1 MKRKNTICR
10 VIAAMLMTVM
20 VTISLSGCGGKN
32 TKSSIPS
39 GAAAN
44 EILTL
49 SPVAQDK
56 ELVTIHFEYGVDIAA
71 ALEQTIETQFPN
83 VEIVMVHDGGNDSTS
98 LLEGNL
104 REGTACD
111 LIFSRVIQKLT
122 GEPQDYFYDLSGEEF
137 VNNFYLTSLETCIQ
151 PDGGLYYLPGP
162 SNLYGII
169 YDKTVMKEN
178 GWAVPGSY
186 TEFTQ
191 LIQAIEN
198 SGLTVIEELD
208 GETKEVPV
216 RAIRPSM
223 KFFDSFR
230 IQLYPFVYQQIF
242 AGKENVEWIVGFQN
256 GEASLVGHAEPL
268 AEMMKKLVADG
279 VLRLDDWDYMPRYR
293 LPMLAES
300 HSTVMIYGPLSVM
313 TENTIKNSDHE
324 YAVMPIFAGDEPGS
338 DYLYSMPNYFMA
350 VSKASAEVSPERKQ
364 LLLDIMG
371 YINAKETQSL
381 LFGDDNVLVTN
392 IKDVTPVV
400 SASTSGIQKTIR
412 EGRIITDFFLTAE
425 PKMNTEARDM
435 LTGNMTVEQW
445 LKDGDLYRDE
455 YLKGITMYDPDAL
468 GTCEETLT
476 KLDTA
481 LLMGQ
486 VYRDVTGADIG
497 LVYVNTSEQGAN
509 CRVFAGTLN
518 TKAVRN
524 MAPDRTSAE
533 GEGIASGTMT
543 GQQIIDCLNGMVGVV
558 GEPDS
563 WYYVASGLKVEFA
576 PWMPVGERLVS
587 CKLPDGS
594 DLNPNGTYKVAFM
607 SDKLFCLDGG
617 NISSLELAD
626 EVILDGKWEELFPAW
641 FADQGGVLKRPE
653 QTTVLNWQTKE

>member
-1 MKRKNTICR
+1 MKRNNKIFR
-10 VIAAMLMTVM
+10 VIAAMLITVM

-39 GAAAN
+39 GTAAN

-49 SPVAQDK
+49 TPVDQNK
-56 ELVTIHFEYGVDIAA
+56 EMVTIHFEYGLNIAG
-71 ALEQTIETQFPN
+71 ALEKSIETKFPN
-83 VEIVMVHDGGNDSTS
+83 VDIVMVHDGGNDSTS

-104 REGTACD
+104 REGTSCD

-122 GEPQDYFYDLSGEEF
+122 GKPQDYFYDLSGEEF

-223 KFFDSFR
+223 KFNDSFR

-242 AGKENVEWIVGFQN
+242 AGQKNVEWIVGFQN

-300 HSTVMIYGPLSVM
+300 HSTVMIFGPLSVM

-338 DYLYSMPNYFMA
+338 DYLYSIPNYFMA

-371 YINAKETQSL
+371 YINSKEAQSS

-392 IKDVTPVV
+392 IKDVAPVV

-435 LTGNMTVEQW
+435 LTGNITVEQW

-509 CRVFAGTLN
+509 CRLFAGTLN
-518 TKAVRN
+518 TTAVRN

-558 GEPDS
+558 GESDS

-594 DLNPNGTYKVAFM
+594 DLDPNGTYKVAFM
-607 SDKLFCLDGG
+607 SDKLFCLDDG

-626 EVILDGKWEELFPAW
+626 EVILEGKWEEIFPAW

>member
-1 MKRKNTICR
+1 MKMNKRMYR
-10 VIAAMLMTVM
+10 VIAIILTTVM
-20 VTISLSGCGGKN
+20 VAASLSGCGGKIF
-32 TKSSIPS
+32 KKGVLS
-39 GAAAN
+39 GTAEN

-49 SPVAQDK
+49 TPVDQDK
-56 ELVTIHFEYGVDIAA
+56 EMVTIHFEYGLNKAG
-71 ALEQTIETQFPN
+71 ALEESIESQFPN
-83 VEIVMVHDGGNDSTS
+83 VDVVMVHDGGNDSAS

-104 REGTACD
+104 REGTSCD

-122 GEPQDYFYDLSGEEF
+122 SDPKDYFYDLSGEEF

-169 YDKTVMKEN
+169 YDKTVMEEN
-178 GWAVPGSY
+178 GWEVPTSY
-186 TEFTQ
+186 TELVE
-191 LIQAIEN
+191 LIQTIEN

-223 KFFDSFR
+223 KFNDSFR

-242 AGKENVEWIVGFQN
+242 AGKKNVEWIVGFQN
-256 GEASLVGHAEPL
+256 GESSLVGHAEPL
-268 AEMMKKLVADG
+268 AEMMQKLVADG

-293 LPMLAES
+293 LPMLCES

-313 TENTIKNSDHE
+313 TENAVVNSDHE
-324 YAVMPIFAGDEPGS
+324 YAVMPIFAGDDPGS
-338 DYLYSMPNYFMA
+338 DYLYSIPNYFMA
-350 VSKASAEVSPERKQ
+350 VNKTSTEASTKRKQ
-364 LLLDIMG
+364 LLLDIMAF
-371 YINAKETQSL
+371 INSKETQSH
-381 LFGDDNVLVTN
+381 LFGEDNVLVTN

-400 SASTSGIQKTIR
+400 SESTSGIQDTIR
-412 EGRIITDFFLTAE
+412 EGRIITDFFLSAE
-425 PKMNTEARDM
+425 PNLNTEARDM
-435 LTGNMTVEQW
+435 LNGNISVEQW
-445 LKDGDLYRDE
+445 LKNGDTYRDE
-455 YLKGITMYDPDAL
+455 YLQGITMYDPEAI

-481 LLMGQ
+481 LLMGR

-497 LVYVNTSEQGAN
+497 LVYVNKSEQGAN
-509 CRVFAGTLN
+509 CRLFAGTLN
-518 TKAVRN
+518 TTAVRN

-543 GQQIIDCLNGMVGVV
+543 GQQIIDCLNGMAGVV
-558 GEPDS
+558 GKSDS
-563 WYYVASGLKVEFA
+563 WYYVASGLNVEFA

-594 DLNPNGTYKVAFM
+594 DLDSDGTYKVAYM
-607 SDKLFCLDGG
+607 SDKLFCMDGG

-626 EVILDGKWEELFPAW
+626 EVIIEGKWETIFPAW
-641 FADQGGVLKRPE
+641 FAEHGSVLKRPE
-653 QTTVLNWQTKE
+653 QTTVLNWKTKD

>member
-1 MKRKNTICR
+1 MKRNNKICR
-10 VIAAMLMTVM
+10 VIAAMLISVM
-20 VTISLSGCGGKN
+20 VTISLSGCGEKN
-32 TKSSIPS
+32 TKSGLTS
-39 GAAAN
+39 GTAEN

-49 SPVAQDK
+49 APVDQNK
-56 ELVTIHFEYGVDIAA
+56 ELVTIHFEYGLNNAG
-71 ALEQTIETQFPN
+71 ALEQTIEKQFPN
-83 VEIVMVHDGGNDSTS
+83 VDVVMVHDGGNDSTS

-122 GEPQDYFYDLSGEEF
+122 GEPQDYFFDLSGEEF
-137 VNNFYLTSLETCIQ
+137 VNNFHLTSLDTCIQ

-169 YDKTVMKEN
+169 YDKTVMEEN
-178 GWAVPGSY
+178 GWEVPTSY
-186 TEFTQ
+186 TEFVE
-191 LIQAIEN
+191 LIQTIDH
-198 SGLTVIEELD
+198 SGLTVIEKLD

-242 AGKENVEWIVGFQN
+242 AGQHNVEWIVGFQN
-256 GEASLVGHAEPL
+256 GEASLIGHAEPL

-338 DYLYSMPNYFMA
+338 DYLYSIPNYFMA
-350 VSKASAEVSPERKQ
+350 VSKASAEVSPEREQ

-371 YINAKETQSL
+371 YINAKEAQNR

-392 IKDVTPVV
+392 IKDVTPAV

-425 PKMNTEARDM
+425 PKLNTEARDM

-481 LLMGQ
+481 LMMGQ

-497 LVYVNTSEQGAN
+497 LVYVNTAEQGAN
-509 CRVFAGTLN
+509 CRLFAGTLN

-543 GQQIIDCLNGMVGVV
+543 GQQIMDCLNGMAGIA
-558 GEPDS
+558 GELDS

-576 PWMPVGERLVS
+576 PWMPAGERLVS

-594 DLNPNGTYKVAFM
+594 DLDPNGTYKVAYM
-607 SDKLFCLDGG
+607 SDKLFCKDGG

-626 EVILDGKWEELFPAW
+626 EEIVEGKWEDIFPTW

-653 QTTVLNWQTKE
+653 QTTVLNWKTKE

>member
-1 MKRKNTICR
+1 MGT
-10 VIAAMLMTVM
+10 AED
-20 VTISLSGCGGKN
+20 
-32 TKSSIPS
+32 
-39 GAAAN
+39 

-49 SPVAQDK
+49 SPVDQNK
-56 ELVTIHFEYGVDIAA
+56 ELVTIHFEYGLNIAG
-71 ALEQTIETQFPN
+71 ALEQAIETQFPN
-83 VEIVMVHDGGNDSTS
+83 VDIVMVHDGGNDSTS

-111 LIFSRVIQKLT
+111 LVFSRVLQKLT
-122 GEPQDYFYDLSGEEF
+122 GAPQDYFYDLSGEKF
-137 VNNFYLTSLETCIQ
+137 VNNFYLTSLETCVQ

-169 YDKTVMKEN
+169 YDKTVMEEN
-178 GWAVPGSY
+178 GWKVPTSY
-186 TEFTQ
+186 TEFVE
-191 LIQAIEN
+191 LIQTIDN

-223 KFFDSFR
+223 KFNDSFR

-242 AGKENVEWIVGFQN
+242 AGQKNVEWIVGFQK
-256 GEASLVGHAEPL
+256 GESSLVGHAEPL
-268 AEMMKKLVADG
+268 AEMMQKLVEDG

-293 LPMLAES
+293 LPMLGQS
-300 HSTVMIYGPLSVM
+300 HSAVMIYGPLSVM
-313 TENTIKNSDHE
+313 TENTITDSDHE

-350 VSKASAEVSPERKQ
+350 VNKASTEVSPERKQ

-371 YINAKETQSL
+371 YINSKEAQSL

-392 IKDVTPVV
+392 IKGVIPVE
-400 SASTSGIQKTIR
+400 SEATSGIQKTIR

-425 PKMNTEARDM
+425 PKLNTEARDM
-435 LTGNMTVEQW
+435 LTGNISVEQW
-445 LKDGDLYRDE
+445 LKDGELYRDE
-455 YLKGITMYDPDAL
+455 YLQGITMYDPNAL

-518 TKAVRN
+518 TTAVRN

-543 GQQIIDCLNGMVGVV
+543 GQQIMDCLNGMAGVV
-558 GEPDS
+558 GESDS

-576 PWMPVGERLVS
+576 PWMPVGERLIS

-594 DLNPNGTYKVAFM
+594 DLDPNGSYKAAYM
-607 SDKLFCLDGG
+607 SDKLFCLEGG
-617 NISSLELAD
+617 NVSSLELSD
-626 EVILDGKWEELFPAW
+626 EVIVEGKWEDIFPAW

-653 QTTVLNWQTKE
+653 QTTVLNWKTKE

>member
-1 MKRKNTICR
+1 MKRNNKICR

-20 VTISLSGCGGKN
+20 VAASLCGCGGN
-32 TKSSIPS
+32 SERRIAS
-39 GAAAN
+39 GTAEN

-49 SPVAQDK
+49 SPVDQNK
-56 ELVTIHFEYGVDIAA
+56 ELVTIHFEYGLNIAG
-71 ALEQTIETQFPN
+71 ALEQTIETRFPN
-83 VEIVMVHDGGNDSTS
+83 VDVVMVHDGGNDSTS

-169 YDKTVMKEN
+169 YDKTVMEEN
-178 GWAVPGSY
+178 GWEVPTSY
-186 TEFTQ
+186 TEFVE
-191 LIQAIEN
+191 LIHTIEN

-223 KFFDSFR
+223 KFNDSFR

-242 AGKENVEWIVGFQN
+242 AGQKNVEWIVGFQN
-256 GEASLVGHAEPL
+256 GEASLIGHAEPL

-338 DYLYSMPNYFMA
+338 DYLYSIPNYFMA
-350 VSKASAEVSPERKQ
+350 VSKASTEVSKERKQ

-371 YINAKETQSL
+371 YINAKEAQSR

-392 IKDVTPVV
+392 IKDVAPAV
-400 SASTSGIQKTIR
+400 SASASGIQKTIR

-425 PKMNTEARDM
+425 PKLNAQARDM

-455 YLKGITMYDPDAL
+455 YLKGITMYDPNAL

-481 LLMGQ
+481 LMMGQ

-497 LVYVNTSEQGAN
+497 LVYVNTAEQGAN
-509 CRVFAGTLN
+509 CRLFAGTLN
-518 TKAVRN
+518 TTAVRN

-543 GQQIIDCLNGMVGVV
+543 GQQIMDCLNGLPGIVDGS
-558 GEPDS
+558 DS

-576 PWMPVGERLVS
+576 PWMPAGERLVS

-594 DLNPNGTYKVAFM
+594 DFDPNGTYKVAFM
-607 SDKLFCLDGG
+607 SDKLFCLESG
-617 NISSLELAD
+617 NISNLELAD
-626 EVILDGKWEELFPAW
+626 EVIVEGKWEDIFPTW

-653 QTTVLNWQTKE
+653 QTTVLNWKTKE

>member
-1 MKRKNTICR
+1 MKRNNKIFR
-10 VIAAMLMTVM
+10 VIAAMLITVM

-39 GAAAN
+39 GTAAN

-56 ELVTIHFEYGVDIAA
+56 ELVTIHFEYGLNIAG

-83 VEIVMVHDGGNDSTS
+83 VDIVMVHDGGNDSTS

-122 GEPQDYFYDLSGEEF
+122 GKPQDYFYDLSGEEF

-178 GWAVPGSY
+178 GWEVPGSY

-191 LIQAIEN
+191 LIQTIEN

-223 KFFDSFR
+223 KFNDSFR

-242 AGKENVEWIVGFQN
+242 AGQKNVEWIVGFQN

-300 HSTVMIYGPLSVM
+300 HSTVMIFGPLSVM

-338 DYLYSMPNYFMA
+338 DYLYSIPNYFMA

-392 IKDVTPVV
+392 IKDVAPVV
-400 SASTSGIQKTIR
+400 SESTSGIQKTIR

-509 CRVFAGTLN
+509 CRLFAGTLN
-518 TKAVRN
+518 TTAVRN

-558 GEPDS
+558 GESDS

-594 DLNPNGTYKVAFM
+594 DLDPNGTYKVAFM

-626 EVILDGKWEELFPAW
+626 EVILEGKWEDIFPVW
-641 FADQGGVLKRPE
+641 FADQGSVLKRPE
-653 QTTVLNWQTKE
+653 QTTVLNWKTK

>member
-1 MKRKNTICR
+1 MKRNNKICR
-10 VIAAMLMTVM
+10 VIAAMLLTVM

-32 TKSSIPS
+32 TKSGIPS

-49 SPVAQDK
+49 SPVDQNK
-56 ELVTIHFEYGVDIAA
+56 EMVTIHFEYGLNIAG
-71 ALEQTIETQFPN
+71 ALEKSIETKFPN
-83 VEIVMVHDGGNDSTS
+83 VDIVMVHDGGNDSTS

-104 REGTACD
+104 REGTSCD
-111 LIFSRVIQKLT
+111 LIFSRGIQKLT
-122 GEPQDYFYDLSGEEF
+122 GKPQDYFYDLSGEKF

-169 YDKTVMKEN
+169 YDKTAMEEN
-178 GWAVPGSY
+178 GWEVPGSY
-186 TEFTQ
+186 TEFVE
-191 LIQAIEN
+191 LIQTIEH

-223 KFFDSFR
+223 KFNDSFR

-256 GEASLVGHAEPL
+256 GEASLIGHAEPL

-300 HSTVMIYGPLSVM
+300 HSTVMIFGPLSVM

-338 DYLYSMPNYFMA
+338 DYLYSIPNYFMA

-392 IKDVTPVV
+392 IKDVAPVV
-400 SASTSGIQKTIR
+400 SESTSGIQKAIR

-425 PKMNTEARDM
+425 PKLNAQARDM

-455 YLKGITMYDPDAL
+455 YLKGITMYDPNAL

-497 LVYVNTSEQGAN
+497 LVYVNTAEQGAN
-509 CRVFAGTLN
+509 CRLFSGTLN
-518 TKAVRN
+518 TTAVRN

-543 GQQIIDCLNGMVGVV
+543 GQQIMDCLNGLPGIVDGS
-558 GEPDS
+558 DS

-576 PWMPVGERLVS
+576 PWMPAGERLVS

-594 DLNPNGTYKVAFM
+594 ELDPNGTYKVAFM
-607 SDKLFCLDGG
+607 SDKLFCLESG

-626 EVILDGKWEELFPAW
+626 EVIVEGKWEEIFPVW
-641 FADQGGVLKRPE
+641 FADQGSVLKRPE
-653 QTTVLNWQTKE
+653 QTTVLNWKMKE

>member
-1 MKRKNTICR
+1 MKRDNKICR
-10 VIAAMLMTVM
+10 VIAAMLITAM
-20 VTISLSGCGGKN
+20 VTISLSGCGEKN

-39 GAAAN
+39 GTAAN

-56 ELVTIHFEYGVDIAA
+56 EMVTIHFEYGVDIAG

-83 VEIVMVHDGGNDSTS
+83 VEIVMVHDGGNNSTS

-169 YDKTVMKEN
+169 YDKTAMEEN
-178 GWAVPGSY
+178 GWEVSTCY
-186 TEFTQ
+186 TEFVE
-191 LIQAIEN
+191 LIQTIEQ

-223 KFFDSFR
+223 KFTDSFR

-364 LLLDIMG
+364 LLMDIMG

-509 CRVFAGTLN
+509 CRLFAGTLN
-518 TKAVRN
+518 TTAVRN

-543 GQQIIDCLNGMVGVV
+543 GQQIIDCLNGMVGVA
-558 GEPDS
+558 GESDR

-594 DLNPNGTYKVAFM
+594 DLDPNGTYKVAFM

-626 EVILDGKWEELFPAW
+626 EVILEGKWEEIFPAW

>member
-1 MKRKNTICR
+1 MKRKNKICR
-10 VIAAMLMTVM
+10 VIAAMLITVM
-20 VTISLSGCGGKN
+20 VTISLSGCGGKIL
-32 TKSSIPS
+32 KKGVLS
-39 GAAAN
+39 GTAEN

-49 SPVAQDK
+49 TPVDQNK
-56 ELVTIHFEYGVDIAA
+56 EMVTIHFEYGVDIAG

-83 VEIVMVHDGGNDSTS
+83 VEIVMVHDGGNNSTS

-137 VNNFYLTSLETCIQ
+137 VNNFYLTSLETCFQ

-169 YDKTVMKEN
+169 YDKTVMEEN
-178 GWAVPGSY
+178 GWEVPGSY
-186 TEFTQ
+186 TEFVE
-191 LIQAIEN
+191 LIQTIEN

-208 GETKEVPV
+208 GQTKEVPV

-223 KFFDSFR
+223 KFYDSFR
-230 IQLYPFVYQQIF
+230 SQLYPFVYQQIF

-268 AEMMKKLVADG
+268 AQMMKKLVADG

-313 TENTIKNSDHE
+313 HENTIKNSDHE
-324 YAVMPIFAGDEPGS
+324 YAVMPIFAGDDPGS
-338 DYLYSMPNYFMA
+338 DYLYSIPNYFMA
-350 VSKASAEVSPERKQ
+350 VNKASTEVSPERKQ

-371 YINAKETQSL
+371 YINSKEAQSS

-400 SASTSGIQKTIR
+400 SESTSGIQKTIR

-425 PKMNTEARDM
+425 PKMNTEAREM
-435 LTGNMTVEQW
+435 LTGTITVEQW

-455 YLKGITMYDPDAL
+455 YLKGKTMYDPNTF

-509 CRVFAGTLN
+509 CRLFAGTLN

-524 MAPDRTSAE
+524 MAPDRTSGQ
-533 GEGIASGTMT
+533 GEGIAFGTMT

-558 GEPDS
+558 EESDS

-594 DLNPNGTYKVAFM
+594 DLDPNGTYKVAFM
-607 SDKLFCLDGG
+607 SDKLFCLDGV
-617 NISSLELAD
+617 NINRLELAD
-626 EVILDGKWEELFPAW
+626 EVIVEGKWEEIFPAW
-641 FADQGGVLKRPE
+641 FADHGGVLKRPE
-653 QTTVLNWQTKE
+653 QTTVLNWKTKD

>member
-1 MKRKNTICR
+1 MKRNNKICR

-20 VTISLSGCGGKN
+20 VAASLSGCGGN
-32 TKSSIPS
+32 SESRIAS
-39 GAAAN
+39 GTAEN

-56 ELVTIHFEYGVDIAA
+56 ELVTIHFEYGLNIAG

-83 VEIVMVHDGGNDSTS
+83 VDVVMVHDGGNDSTS

-169 YDKTVMKEN
+169 YDKTVMEEN
-178 GWAVPGSY
+178 GWEIPTSY
-186 TEFTQ
+186 TEFVE
-191 LIQAIEN
+191 LIQTIDH

-223 KFFDSFR
+223 KFNDSFR

-242 AGKENVEWIVGFQN
+242 AGQKNVEWIVGFQN
-256 GEASLVGHAEPL
+256 GEASLIGHAEPL
-268 AEMMKKLVADG
+268 AEMMKKLAADG

-300 HSTVMIYGPLSVM
+300 HSTVMIYRPLSVM
-313 TENTIKNSDHE
+313 TENTIKNSEHE

-338 DYLYSMPNYFMA
+338 DYLYSIPNYFMA
-350 VSKASAEVSPERKQ
+350 VSKASTEVSKEQKQ

-371 YINAKETQSL
+371 YINAKEAQSR
-381 LFGDDNVLVTN
+381 LFGDDNFLVTN
-392 IKDVTPVV
+392 IKDVAPAV
-400 SASTSGIQKTIR
+400 SASASVIQKTIR

-425 PKMNTEARDM
+425 PKLNAQARDM
-435 LTGNMTVEQW
+435 LTGNMSVEQW

-455 YLKGITMYDPDAL
+455 YLKGITMYDPNAL

-481 LLMGQ
+481 LMMGQ

-497 LVYVNTSEQGAN
+497 LVYVNTAEQGAN
-509 CRVFAGTLN
+509 CRLFAGTLN
-518 TKAVRN
+518 TTAVRN

-543 GQQIIDCLNGMVGVV
+543 GQQIMDCLNGLAGIVDGS
-558 GEPDS
+558 DS

-576 PWMPVGERLVS
+576 PWMPAGERLVS

-594 DLNPNGTYKVAFM
+594 DLDPNGTYKVTFM
-607 SDKLFCLDGG
+607 SDKLFCLESG

-626 EVILDGKWEELFPAW
+626 EVIVEGKWEEIFPVW

-653 QTTVLNWQTKE
+653 QTTVLNWKTKE